1 MRIDQIPVGKNAPDD
16 VNVIIEVPIG
26 GEPIKYELDKAS
38 GALVVD
44 RFLYTAMRYP
54 GNYGFIPHTLSGDGD
69 PVDVLIANSRA
80 IAPGAVMSVR
90 PVGVLLMEDNAGMD
104 EKIVAVPSA
113 HITQR
118 LQGVA
123 NYSDLPDITVRPDLA
138 TVTPLPW
145 EPNAAWCL
153 GDAHT
158 TAGEPAPESPR
169 TVARRV
175 AGAFTELGLSL
186 ACGPELEFFV
196 CERAADGSWQRY
208 ANDLGNVY
216 VVGRKGDPQGLL
228 MHMLRQLRDAGLQV
242 TAANHEFSPGQFEI
256 NLGHS
261 GLVDAADRSFRLK
274 SAVQEIA
281 RHRGLL
287 ATFMAKPFNDEGGS
301 GFHVHVSVNDARGSN
316 VFGDPDGP
324 DGLSDTGRHAIG
336 GVLAHAP
343 ALSALLNPTINS
355 YKRFGPDTLAPWLID
370 WGLDNRSAMVRIP
383 PERGPGAR
391 MEVRLG
397 DATANPYLALAAVG
411 AAVYLG
417 LRDKTEPPAKLE
429 GYGYDP
435 ERAALLPQRLGDA
448 LDALAAD
455 TDLAGVL
462 GEYFVASFL
471 AYKRNE
477 IERFER
483 FVTDWE
489 FREYAYH
496 L

>member
-1 MRIDQIPVGKNAPDD
+1 MTQEPDVAAVCERLREQGIDVVRVSYPDL
-16 VNVIIEVPIG
+16 IG
-26 GEPIKYELDKAS
+26 
-38 GALVVD
+38 VD
-44 RFLYTAMRYP
+44 RGR
-54 GNYGFIPHTLSGDGD
+54 
-69 PVDVLIANSRA
+69 DVLLDELPAAVGHGLAFCRA
-80 IAPGAVMSVR
+80 VYHTSPMGDVV
-90 PVGVLLMEDNAGMD
+90 PVQGGLEAG
-104 EKIVAVPSA
+104 
-113 HITQR
+113 
-118 LQGVA
+118 
-123 NYSDLPDITVRPDLA
+123 LPDITVRPDLA
-138 TVTPLPW
+138 TLTPLPW

-153 GDAHT
+153 GDAT
-158 TAGEPAPESPR
+158 TPDGEPAPESPR
-169 TVARRV
+169 AVARRV
-175 AGAFTELGLSL
+175 TDRLAGLGHTLI
-186 ACGPELEFFV
+186 CGPELEFFL
-196 CERAADGSWQRY
+196 CQQAADGSWQRY
-208 ANDLGNVY
+208 ANELGNVY

-228 MHMLRQLRDAGLQV
+228 VHMLRQLRDAGLRV

-261 GLVDAADRSFRLK
+261 ELPDAADRSFRLK

-281 RHRGLL
+281 RHRDLL

-301 GFHVHVSVNDARGSN
+301 GFHVHVSISDEAGVN
-316 VFGDPDGP
+316 VFGDPGGP
-324 DGLSDTGRHAIG
+324 DGLSDLGRYAIAGILGHAR
-336 GVLAHAP
+336 

-370 WGLDNRSAMVRIP
+370 WGLDNRSTMVRIP
-383 PERGPGAR
+383 PERGAAAR

-397 DATANPYLALAAVG
+397 DATANPYLAMAAIG

-417 LRDKTEPPAKLE
+417 IRDKAEPPEKLE

-435 ERAALLPQRLGDA
+435 ARSELLPMRLGEA
-448 LDALAAD
+448 LDALEAD
-455 TDLAGVL
+455 QELAGVL
-462 GEYFVASFL
+462 GEYFVTSFL

>member
-1 MRIDQIPVGKNAPDD
+1 VPATPGVSEVCERLRSEGVDVVRVSYPDL
-16 VNVIIEVPIG
+16 IG
-26 GEPIKYELDKAS
+26 
-38 GALVVD
+38 VD
-44 RFLYTAMRYP
+44 RGR
-54 GNYGFIPHTLSGDGD
+54 
-69 PVDVLIANSRA
+69 DVLPSAMEHGLAFCRA
-80 IAPGAVMSVR
+80 VYHTSPMGDVVPAPG
-90 PVGVLLMEDNAGMD
+90 GLEAG
-104 EKIVAVPSA
+104 
-113 HITQR
+113 
-118 LQGVA
+118 
-123 NYSDLPDITVRPDLA
+123 LPDIHVFPDLSSLTA
-138 TVTPLPW
+138 LPW
-145 EPNAAWCL
+145 EPNAAWCI
-153 GDAHT
+153 
-158 TAGEPAPESPR
+158 GEAFTPDGVPAPEAPR

-175 AGAFTELGLSL
+175 AERIAGLGYEL
-186 ACGPELEFFV
+186 ACGPELEFYL
-196 CERAADGSWQRY
+196 CQQAPDGQWKRY
-208 ANDLGNVY
+208 ADDPGNVY

-228 MHMLRQLRDAGLQV
+228 LYMLRQLRDAGLQV

-261 GLVDAADRSFRLK
+261 SLVDAADRSFRLK

-281 RHRGLL
+281 RQRDLL

-301 GFHVHVSVNDARGSN
+301 GFHVHVSVNDETGRN
-316 VFGDPDGP
+316 VCGDPAGP
-324 DGLSDTGRHAIG
+324 DGLSAVGRYAIG
-336 GVLAHAP
+336 GVLAHAR
-343 ALSALLNPTINS
+343 ALSALLNPTVNS

-370 WGLDNRSAMVRIP
+370 WGLDNRSAMVRVP

-397 DATANPYLALAAVG
+397 DATANPYLAMAAVG
-411 AAVYLG
+411 AAVCLG
-417 LRDKTEPPAKLE
+417 IADKIEPGDKLE

-435 ERAALLPQRLGDA
+435 DRAQILPMRLGDA

-455 TDLAGVL
+455 SELADVL
-462 GEYFVASFL
+462 GGYFVSSFL